1 MSEEILYMSGVVAV
15 GFAVNFGLRALPFLL
30 FAGRDRKLPP
40 CVERVAAV
48 ASPAII
54 ACLVVYSYAG
64 LEWRTRAVRRR
75 GARRRAAGR
84 DSQPASVHRRRHRR
98 LHAAGAL
105 TACL

>member
-1 MSEEILYMSGVVAV
+1 MNEEILYMSGVVAV
-15 GFAVNFGLRALPFLL
+15 GFAVNFGLRALPFVL

-64 LEWRTRAVRRR
+64 LEWRTFA
-75 GARRRAAGR
+75 
-84 DSQPASVHRRRHRR
+84 PY
-98 LHAAGAL
+98 AAGAL
-105 TACL
+105 VVALQVAMRNPLLSIVAGTAVYMLLVR